1 MPTQAELRKQ
11 ITDQIVAALEN
22 GVMPWRR
29 PWSSSK
35 NSGRPANVLSKRL
48 YSGINPLLLELHARN
63 FGFYSRWWATFHQWR
78 EMDCTVQKRPVDVE
92 PGEWG
97 CHVILYKPVKR
108 TMLDPTTGEQ
118 TEEEFPVMRTFTLFN
133 ADQID
138 GSCSKE
144 YRGDAAVEGPTAPDY
159 EPAEELIAATGAEL
173 HFGGDEAFYRRP
185 TPPDSWPNHSSGDFI
200 SVPVKSSFNPKGSYY
215 ETLLHEL
222 AHWSEIR
229 LSWTGSYE
237 AGELI
242 AEMAACYLA
251 TELGVPQGES
261 LQNHTAY
268 LKVWLNAMKADSSF
282 IFKSATQASKVS
294 DYLLSFR
301 KQTGVSDQQP
311 QDSVQTDGMAA

>member
-1 MPTQAELRKQ
+1 MPNQAELRKQ

-29 PWSSSK
+29 PWSTSK
-35 NSGRPANVLSKRL
+35 NSGRPANVLSKRH
-48 YSGINPLLLELHARN
+48 YSGINPLLLELHARK
-63 FGFYSRWWATFHQWR
+63 FGFHSRWWATFNQWR
-78 EMDCTVQKRPVDVE
+78 EMGCTVQKRPADVE

-97 CHVILYKPVKR
+97 CHAILYKPVKK
-108 TMLDPTTGEQ
+108 TTLNPATGEQ

-133 ADQID
+133 AEQVQ
-138 GSCSKE
+138 GSEK
-144 YRGDAAVEGPTAPDY
+144 YRGDADVEGPAAPDF

-185 TPPDSWPNHSSGDFI
+185 TPLDSWPNHTNGDFI
-200 SVPVKSSFNPKGSYY
+200 SVPPKSSFNPKGSYY

-229 LSWTGSYE
+229 LGWTGSYE

-261 LQNHTAY
+261 LQNHSAY
-268 LKVWLNAMKADSSF
+268 LKSWLSVMKADSSF

-294 DYLLSFR
+294 DFLLAFR
-301 KQTGVSDQQP
+301 KQTVSDQQP
-311 QDSVQTDGMAA
+311 EDAVQADGLAA